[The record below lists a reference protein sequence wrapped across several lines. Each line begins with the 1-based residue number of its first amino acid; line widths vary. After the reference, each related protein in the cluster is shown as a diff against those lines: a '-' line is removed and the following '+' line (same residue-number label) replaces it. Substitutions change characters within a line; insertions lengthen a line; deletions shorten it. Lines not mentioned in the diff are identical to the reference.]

1 MCPGNEIIDHKEL
14 NEVKKIFTKSDG
26 VLFAHGYDKRRKN
39 IFRVRDFEK
48 KISKVFGVKYV
59 QCVSS
64 GTAAI
69 KIALKSLGVKP
80 GDEVITQSFNFI
92 ATIEAILDCGAKPII
107 TGINDNLNMP
117 VEELPKLITKKTKAI
132 ILVHMLGYSGEIN
145 KIKKLCKKKNI
156 PLIEDNCEAV
166 GATFN
171 GKQLGTLSDIGIFSF
186 DFGKTI
192 TTGEG
197 GCLLTNNKKNFLYFK
212 RYHDHGHKLIKN
224 ISRGVDDAD
233 MPGFNYRMTELQ
245 AAIGISQIKTY
256 DTTFTQVV
264 DFDTPIWFRPVI
276 VNGNVA
282 VNFSIDVVMRIIN
295 ETDGTQIVKRASLT
309 FDRAAKYAKRM
320 QSVRINS
327 ATKLTEVYNTL
338 PNLSANRAVRGLIN
352 NSLPKSTRYVPTF
365 IETANIVAA
374 NVPVSVVSNDNPDL
388 PPTEIEDLEIPNYQ
402 SSGDVTIYVPPF
414 TTYYKFYI
422 AKQNGDDL
430 DQISLTG
437 SDDIIL
443 SFEDGGTKKI
453 FNYQRSKDIDLGKG
467 EVLFKV
473 DEANASAIRGMQNKH
488 FYISSKSGSDN
499 TVIAHGK
506 FTIN

>member
-145 KIKKLCKKKNI
+145 KIQKLCKKKNI

-197 GCLLTNNKKNFLYFK
+197 GCLLTNNKKKFLYFK

-245 AAIGISQIKTY
+245 AAIGISQIKKLNFILKESRKRFLIMENKLKNKINLRKIYKGSKPNY
-256 DTTFTQVV
+256 DTLIFKIENKQKRKKIV
-264 DFDTPIWFRPVI
+264 DYL
-276 VNGNVA
+276 VA
-282 VNFSIDVVMRIIN
+282 EGV
-295 ETDGTQIVKRASLT
+295 GTKNLPDAIKWHFAYFWKHAITKDQIK
-309 FDRAAKYAKRM
+309 
-320 QSVRINS
+320 
-327 ATKLTEVYNTL
+327 NTL
-338 PNLSANRAVRGLIN
+338 ASKKILEKYIAIPIYLK
-352 NSLPKSTRYVPTF
+352 KSV
-365 IETANIVAA
+365 
-374 NVPVSVVSNDNPDL
+374 
-388 PPTEIEDLEIPNYQ
+388 
-402 SSGDVTIYVPPF
+402 
-414 TTYYKFYI
+414 KFYEKI
-422 AKQNGDDL
+422 SIGILDL
-430 DQISLTG
+430 I
-437 SDDIIL
+437 
-443 SFEDGGTKKI
+443 
-453 FNYQRSKDIDLGKG
+453 
-467 EVLFKV
+467 
-473 DEANASAIRGMQNKH
+473 
-488 FYISSKSGSDN
+488 
-499 TVIAHGK
+499 
-506 FTIN
+506 